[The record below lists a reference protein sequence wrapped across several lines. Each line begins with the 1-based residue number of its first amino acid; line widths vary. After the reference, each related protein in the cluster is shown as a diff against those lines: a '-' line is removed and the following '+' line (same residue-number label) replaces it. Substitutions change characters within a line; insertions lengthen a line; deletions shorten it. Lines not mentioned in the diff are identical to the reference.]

1 MNRLSGE
8 FFDLT
13 ITSVNNDFGYE
24 KTKYSLMH
32 GISTPLGKYIEE
44 LRSIISQGANLKS
57 DKRSARLDF
66 LEQFEGDAFFEQY
79 FQDMMCFL
87 NGGYHL
93 PRGQETF
100 SNNKIVITI
109 AGGNIVTIFAKLVKD
124 LLTYAKSGGGT
135 NLSTF
140 NYNYVQHYTSQVQTG
155 LDNFGG
161 LSRWNSILS
170 LLSRNRGYLLE
181 RFSDF
186 DYNLLPNKPNHPRER
201 EKQLRKLDQYYD
213 EEKDSEGFILMRVK
227 SFIENP
233 DGGDYPS
240 NKEGAS
246 ACNYFKYYM
255 DLQQDMDQ
263 SEVIYIAQD
272 ITPESVLDFKQN
284 METLDSYKEELEPGI
299 NVDEFDNNY
308 GICEQHLDFL
318 LMKKASIGTETHFN
332 IDTTLHAFAEGYS
345 KDVQV
350 TRGKSTASY
359 VALAPVRGAPEH
371 KELNAAMRYL
381 HNVTYH
387 LNTYINHWEDGK
399 LGVNNGRYSKYDGLI
414 NFKSLRNVSN
424 NANSKLLYLGAYL
437 VQVFLNAPELHTEQI
452 LDTILEQQ
460 HQNGLPSA
468 YMTSSRL
475 SLIPS
480 VTPWGDMAEDE
491 RTASKNLANVKKF
504 LEKELYKGI
513 GYPDGTH
520 ITINTISTESATETV
535 EADVMDDLMESF
547 AYLGIEGEAE
557 EVVLNSRPDQGEY
570 EGDDGSD
577 QGEYESDY
585 GSDQGEYESDYGS
598 DQGEYEGD
606 DGSDQGEY
614 EGDDGSD
621 YGGDYYQW
629 QYETGSGWNNF
640 EWDDNETI
648 QRAYINNSNGSI
660 WLPTEHGNYD
670 INFEHMTQTNNE
682 SGTVRAIQWYLESN
696 ASGNKRRK
704 SKRRKSKRRKSKRLK
719 SKRRKSKR
727 RKSKRLKSK
736 RRKSRYH
743 PRKSK
748 RRKSRYHPRKSKR
761 RKSRYHPRKSK
772 CRKAKTRKHRARK

>member
-24 KTKYSLMH
+24 KTKYSLTY
-32 GISTPLGKYIEE
+32 GISTPLSKYIEE
-44 LRSIISQGANLKS
+44 LRSIISQGANVKS
-57 DKRSARLDF
+57 DKRSARLNF

-93 PRGQETF
+93 PRGKETF
-100 SNNKIVITI
+100 SNNKIVIAI

-124 LLTYAKSGGGT
+124 LLTYATSEGRP

-140 NYNYVQHYTSQVQTG
+140 NYNYVQHHTSQVQTG

-161 LSRWNSILS
+161 IARWNSILS
-170 LLSRNRGYLLE
+170 LLAHNKGYLLE

-201 EKQLRKLDQYYD
+201 EKQLRKLDQYYN

-233 DGGDYPS
+233 DGGDFPS

-272 ITPESVLDFKQN
+272 ITPESVSDFKQN

-332 IDTTLHAFAEGYS
+332 IDTTIHTFAEGYS

-371 KELNAAMRYL
+371 KELNSAMRYL

-387 LNTYINHWEDGK
+387 LNTYINYWEDGK
-399 LGVNNGRYSKYDGLI
+399 LGVNSGRYSKYEGLV

-424 NANSKLLYLGAYL
+424 HANSKLLYLGAYL

-475 SLIPS
+475 TLIPS

-491 RTASKNLANVKKF
+491 RTASRNLANVKKF
-504 LEKELYKGI
+504 LEKELYGEV

-520 ITINTISTESATETV
+520 ITINTISTESATDTV

-557 EVVLNSRPDQGEY
+557 EVVLNSRPDQCEY
-570 EGDDGSD
+570 EGDYGSD
-577 QGEYESDY
+577 HGEYESDY
-585 GSDQGEYESDYGS
+585 GSDQGEYESD
-598 DQGEYEGD
+598 QGEYESG
-606 DGSDQGEY
+606 DGSPYLEN
-614 EGDDGSD
+614 
-621 YGGDYYQW
+621 GGDYYQW

-648 QRAYINNSNGSI
+648 NRAYINNSNGGI
-660 WLPTEHGNYD
+660 WLQIGSDDYD
-670 INFEHMTQTNNE
+670 INFEHMTQTNNAT
-682 SGTVRAIQWYLESN
+682 GTVRAIQWYIEST
-696 ASGNKRRK
+696 ASGRKHRKHKTRKYSKPTPKRRK
-704 SKRRKSKRRKSKRLK
+704 SKQRKKSKTTNRRKKSKTRKRNQRKSNRRKRRKRRKSKN
-719 SKRRKSKR
+719 RK
-727 RKSKRLKSK
+727 
-736 RRKSRYH
+736 Y
-743 PRKSK
+743 
-748 RRKSRYHPRKSKR
+748 
-761 RKSRYHPRKSK
+761 
-772 CRKAKTRKHRARK
+772 AN

>member
-66 LEQFEGDAFFEQY
+66 LERFEGDAFFERY

-93 PRGQETF
+93 PRGKETF
-100 SNNKIVITI
+100 SNNKIVIAI

-124 LLTYAKSGGGT
+124 LLTYAKSGGRT
-135 NLSTF
+135 NLCTF

-161 LSRWNSILS
+161 LSQWNSILS
-170 LLSRNRGYLLE
+170 LLSRNKGYLLE

-272 ITPESVLDFKQN
+272 ITPESVVDFKQN
-284 METLDSYKEELEPGI
+284 METLDSYKEELEPGV
-299 NVDEFDNNY
+299 NVAEFDSNY

-318 LMKKASIGTETHFN
+318 LMKKDSIGTETHFN
-332 IDTTLHAFAEGYS
+332 IDTTINAFAEGYS
-345 KDVQV
+345 KDVKV
-350 TRGKSTASY
+350 TRGKCTASY

-437 VQVFLNAPELHTEQI
+437 VQVFLNAPELHTEQL

-468 YMTSSRL
+468 YITSSRL
-475 SLIPS
+475 TLIPS

-520 ITINTISTESATETV
+520 ITINTISTESASDTV

-557 EVVLNSRPDQGEY
+557 EVVLNSRPDRC
-570 EGDDGSD
+570 
-577 QGEYESDY
+577 EYESDY

-598 DQGEYEGD
+598 DQGDYESDHGD
-606 DGSDQGEY
+606 YESDQGDY
-614 EGDDGSD
+614 GDD
-621 YGGDYYQW
+621 GGDYYQW
-629 QYETGSGWNNF
+629 QYETSSGWNNF

-648 QRAYINNSNGSI
+648 QRAYTTNSNGSI

-682 SGTVRAIQWYLESN
+682 TGTVRAIQWYLEGK
-696 ASGNKRRK
+696 ASGIKRRK
-704 SKRRKSKRRKSKRLK
+704 SKRRKSSYRP
-719 SKRRKSKR
+719 RKSKR
-727 RKSKRLKSK
+727 RKSSYRPRKSK
-736 RRKSRYH
+736 RRKSSYRPRKSKRRKSSYRPRKSKRRKSSYR

-748 RRKSRYHPRKSKR
+748 RRKSR
-761 RKSRYHPRKSK
+761 
-772 CRKAKTRKHRARK
+772 TRKHRAHK

>member
-1 MNRLSGE
+1 MWQVRLVVTRVYKTDIKLKYNPYIKMNRLSGE

-93 PRGQETF
+93 PRGKETF

-124 LLTYAKSGGGT
+124 LLTYAKSGGST
-135 NLSTF
+135 NLCTF

-161 LSRWNSILS
+161 NSRWNSILS

-233 DGGDYPS
+233 DGGDFPS

-246 ACNYFKYYM
+246 ACNYFKHYM

-272 ITPESVLDFKQN
+272 ITPESVSDFKQN

-332 IDTTLHAFAEGYS
+332 IDTTLHTFAEGYS

-399 LGVNNGRYSKYDGLI
+399 LGVNKGRYSKYDGLI

-475 SLIPS
+475 TLIPS

-504 LEKELYKGI
+504 LEKELYGEV

-520 ITINTISTESATETV
+520 ITINTISTESATDTV

-570 EGDDGSD
+570 EGDYGSD
-577 QGEYESDY
+577 QDEYESDY

-598 DQGEYEGD
+598 DHGEYESD
-606 DGSDQGEY
+606 DGSDH
-614 EGDDGSD
+614 
-621 YGGDYYQW
+621 GGDYYQW

-648 QRAYINNSNGSI
+648 QRAYTNNSNGSI

-682 SGTVRAIQWYLESN
+682 SGTVRAIQWYLEGK
-696 ASGNKRRK
+696 ASGIKRRK
-704 SKRRKSKRRKSKRLK
+704 SKRRKA
-719 SKRRKSKR
+719 
-727 RKSKRLKSK
+727 
-736 RRKSRYH
+736 RYH

-748 RRKSRYHPRKSKR
+748 RRKARYHPRKSKR
-761 RKSRYHPRKSK
+761 RKARYHPRKSK
-772 CRKAKTRKHRARK
+772 RRKYKTRKHRAHK